1 MLTDAGNYNYQN
13 DVTVN
18 GTICG
23 YIHDDAAGVF
33 ASCRH
38 YSPAGGAEII
48 IPCVTA
54 AATNAWTND
63 AALQKRRSCNI
74 SLLTDTHTARP
85 ARAVLKIFIAGS
97 QIPLRKR
104 LL

>member
-18 GTICG
+18 GTIYG
-23 YIHDDAAGVF
+23 DIHDDAAGVF

-48 IPCVTA
+48 DMENYTMC
-54 AATNAWTND
+54 D
-63 AALQKRRSCNI
+63 SCRHKRMDERCG
-74 SLLTDTHTARP
+74 
-85 ARAVLKIFIAGS
+85 IAEKT
-97 QIPLRKR
+97 LM
-104 LL
+104 